1 MKNMN
6 PNVKA
11 LPTDYVM
18 SQSEVAEK
26 MDLCKNTVM
35 NIEKKAMEKFRKGLA
50 DRGIKIED
58 LLEVK

>member
-1 MKNMN
+1 MN

-50 DRGIKIED
+50 ERGINIED

>member
-1 MKNMN
+1 MK

-50 DRGIKIED
+50 ERGIRIED

>member
-1 MKNMN
+1 MN

-18 SQSEVAEK
+18 SQSEVAKK

>member
-1 MKNMN
+1 MN

-35 NIEKKAMEKFRKGLA
+35 NIEKRAMEKFRKGLA
-50 DRGIKIED
+50 ERGIKIED

>member
-1 MKNMN
+1 MN

-35 NIEKKAMEKFRKGLA
+35 NIEKKAIEKFRKGLA

>member
-1 MKNMN
+1 M
-6 PNVKA
+6 VKGN

-35 NIEKKAMEKFRKGLA
+35 NIEKRAMEKFRKGLA
-50 DRGIKIED
+50 ERGIKIED

>member
-1 MKNMN
+1 MN

-50 DRGIKIED
+50 ERGIKIED

>member
-1 MKNMN
+1 MN

-50 DRGIKIED
+50 ERGIRIED

>member
-1 MKNMN
+1 MN

-18 SQSEVAEK
+18 SQSEVAK
-26 MDLCKNTVM
+26 QMDLCKNTVM

-50 DRGIKIED
+50 ERGIKIED

>member
-1 MKNMN
+1 MN

-35 NIEKKAMEKFRKGLA
+35 NIEKRAMEKFRKGLA
-50 DRGIKIED
+50 ERGINIED

>member
-1 MKNMN
+1 MN